1 MIAQWEI
8 GAMAPKRSKMPKP
21 AAAQPTSFLQQ
32 MREWG
37 KKPTAKK
44 EPSEVPGGGRAVS
57 YEGDAT
63 H

>member
-1 MIAQWEI
+1 
-8 GAMAPKRSKMPKP
+8 MAPKRSKMPKP